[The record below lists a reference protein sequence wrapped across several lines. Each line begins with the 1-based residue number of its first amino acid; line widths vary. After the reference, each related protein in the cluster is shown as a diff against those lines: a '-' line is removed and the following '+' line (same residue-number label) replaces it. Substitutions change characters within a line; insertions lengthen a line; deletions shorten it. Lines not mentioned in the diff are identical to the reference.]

1 MTLNRRNISIIT
13 GAIEHCSMIPLF
25 LCQNAKQISWQEI
38 VSVETAIRELLGT
51 ETYELS
57 AKELKEMPARE
68 LSLAGTARVEI
79 PLPPERRWEEA

>member
-38 VSVETAIRELLGT
+38 DSVETTIRELLGT

-57 AKELKEMPARE
+57 AKELEEMPARE
-68 LSLAGTARVEI
+68 LSLAGTARVEVSF
-79 PLPPERRWEEA
+79 PREKR